1 MAVFGAPIERE
12 DDAERAIRAAV
23 KMRKTLLE
31 LMKNI
36 ETDRRFTIRLGINS
50 GTVVAGNMGSP
61 KRMDYTVIGDAV
73 NVASRLENIA
83 KSNQI
88 LIGEETYQLVK
99 NKFRIQMIGKKSIKG
114 KSYPIKVY
122 EVLD

>member
-1 MAVFGAPIERE
+1 
-12 DDAERAIRAAV
+12 
-23 KMRKTLLE
+23 
-31 LMKNI
+31 MKNI

-73 NVASRLENIA
+73 NIASRLETIA
-83 KSNQI
+83 TPNQI

-99 NKFRIQMIGKKSIKG
+99 NKFHIQMIGKKWDESTALG
-114 KSYPIKVY
+114 RSPA
-122 EVLD
+122 DDR